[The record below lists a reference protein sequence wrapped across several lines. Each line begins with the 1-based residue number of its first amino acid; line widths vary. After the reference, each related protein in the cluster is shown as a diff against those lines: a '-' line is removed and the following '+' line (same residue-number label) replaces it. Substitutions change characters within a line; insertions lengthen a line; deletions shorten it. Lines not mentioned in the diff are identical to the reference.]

1 MKNATLITGASSG
14 IGLELAKI
22 FAEHDHDLVLVARRR
37 DKLEDLARELTAQ
50 HGVTA
55 HVIAKDLAAPGAAQ
69 EIFDETAQAGIT
81 VDILVNNAGFQVYG
95 NFFEVDLDKLLAMI
109 QVNLTTLT
117 HLTGLF
123 LPGMVQRG
131 HGRVLNIGSTG
142 SFVPGPLNAVYCA
155 TKAYV
160 ISFSEAIAEEL
171 DGTGVT
177 ATALCPGATHTEFA
191 SHANIE
197 DINVFKNTM
206 SARAVAEAGYRAM
219 MRGTRVMVPGF
230 NNKLMAFATRFVPRR
245 MVARASKQAMSKH

>member
-1 MKNATLITGASSG
+1 M
-14 IGLELAKI
+14 AKVL
-22 FAEHDHDLVLVARRR
+22 AEHGHDLVLVARRK
-37 DKLEDLARELTAQ
+37 DKLEDLARELNAQ
-50 HGVTA
+50 HGVTT
-55 HVIAKDLAAPGAAQ
+55 HVIAKDLSVPRAAQ
-69 EIFDETAQAGIT
+69 EVFDETGQAGVT

-109 QVNLTTLT
+109 QVNLTALT

-131 HGRVLNIGSTG
+131 RGRIVNVGSTG

-160 ISFSEAIAEEL
+160 LSFSEAIAEEL

-177 ATALCPGATHTEFA
+177 VTALCPGATHTEFA
-191 SHANIE
+191 SRANIE
-197 DINVFKNTM
+197 DINIFQNTM

-219 MRGTRVMVPGF
+219 MRGTQVMITGF
-230 NNKLMAFATRFVPRR
+230 NNKLMALATRFVPRR
-245 MVARASKQAMSKH
+245 MVARASKQVMSKH